1 MSVHPR
7 TPQTPLTVP
16 PRVRCLFYHP
26 SPLLKP
32 PFRESTRNS
41 YRSADEFEV
50 LRILRGVLLTTDR
63 LSFSLP
69 LSVSLSLSL
78 SLSRSLWP
86 CFLDVC
92 NRAFYLAISRRERST
107 RSSSRRR
114 EPMYRTTNRALLW
127 FDRTRHR
134 LIRRRVFLAKALL

>member
-78 SLSRSLWP
+78 FLFLFLCGRVSSTFETERSTSRSLAARDP
-86 CFLDVC
+86 RDPPLEDESQCIEL
-92 NRAFYLAISRRERST
+92 RTERYFGSIERDT
-107 RSSSRRR
+107 GL
-114 EPMYRTTNRALLW
+114 YGGVY
-127 FDRTRHR
+127 F
-134 LIRRRVFLAKALL
+134 